1 MKQRINSLAVNNFFI
16 FISFYMRRF
25 HRIISFVAGIFLALI
40 SVTGVLLHVREFL
53 EEGEREAS
61 KATSYNLASG
71 MPDEWT
77 NAINK
82 GLVAVVAQ
90 NPSAHIER
98 IRVDI
103 DREKPRFV
111 LQTRERVN
119 YLIGADGQILKATK
133 QEKNLLL
140 RLHTGEIIGDAGEVL
155 NFLFGLGLVGLL
167 ATGFVMLW
175 DMFRAA
181 PDARTAL
188 RRIFG
193 IKP

>member
-1 MKQRINSLAVNNFFI
+1 
-16 FISFYMRRF
+16 MRRF

-53 EEGEREAS
+53 EEGERES
-61 KATSYNLASG
+61 PKPSYNLAAG
-71 MPDEWT
+71 IPVEWT
-77 NAINK
+77 SAVNK
-82 GLVAVVAQ
+82 GLAAVVAQ
-90 NPSAHIER
+90 DPNVHIER
-98 IRVDI
+98 IRIDL

-111 LQTRERVN
+111 FQTSERMN
-119 YLIGADGQILKATK
+119 YVIGADGRILRASK

-155 NFLFGLGLVGLL
+155 NFLFGLGLIGLL

-181 PDARTAL
+181 PNARTAI
-188 RRIFG
+188 RRILG
-193 IKP
+193 MKP